1 MQTLIDRLYQGERL
15 TREEFQALILC
26 EYQEALELLFQRAK
40 ERTEEVFGNHVYI
53 RGLIEISSYC
63 KQDCFYCGLRCS
75 NQKAQRYRLSP
86 EKILAT
92 CEQGYEMGF
101 RTFVLQ
107 GGEDDFY
114 TDEMLCDL
122 IREICLSCP
131 GSAVTL
137 SLGEKS
143 RKTYEAYR
151 KAGASRY
158 LLRHETATAEHF
170 SRLHPP
176 RQRLASRMEALSALK
191 ELGFQ
196 VGAGFMVGSPF
207 QTPEHIA
214 EDLYFLQKF
223 RPHMVGIG
231 PFIPHQDTPFGKYP
245 AGDSLLTVKMIAIT
259 RGILPGA
266 LIPATT
272 ALATLS
278 QGSRMQALQA
288 GANVVMPNLS
298 PGEVRVKYNLYNNK
312 LSTGTESAQMLAV
325 LREELESYGRKMDM
339 SRGDSP
345 LWKE

>member
-1 MQTLIDRLYQGERL
+1 MRKLIDRLFQGERL
-15 TREEFQALILC
+15 SREEFLTLVLC
-26 EYQEALELLFQRAK
+26 EEQEFLYRRAK

-53 RGLIEISSYC
+53 RGLVEISSYC

-75 NQKAQRYRLSP
+75 NKKAQRYRLSP
-86 EKILAT
+86 KEILAT

-137 SLGEKS
+137 SLGEKN
-143 RKTYEAYR
+143 RRTYEAFR

-158 LLRHETATAEHF
+158 LLRHETATVEHF
-170 SRLHPP
+170 NRLHPP
-176 RQRLASRMEALSALK
+176 KQRLKSRIEALSTLK
-191 ELGFQ
+191 DLGFQ

-207 QTPEHIA
+207 QTPEHLA
-214 EDLYFLQKF
+214 EDLYFLQEF

-245 AGDSLLTVKMIAIT
+245 AGSSALTVKMVAIT

-272 ALATLS
+272 ALATL
-278 QGSRMQALQA
+278 GSRKQALQA

-298 PGEVRVKYNLYNNK
+298 PNEVRVKYNLYNNK
-312 LSTGTESAQMLAV
+312 LSTGTESAQMLPA
-325 LREELESYGRKMDM
+325 LREELESYERKMDM

-345 LWKE
+345 LWKA

>member
-1 MQTLIDRLYQGERL
+1 MRKLIDRLFQGECL
-15 TREEFQALILC
+15 TREEFQALVLC
-26 EYQEALELLFQRAK
+26 EDQDVLELLFQRAK
-40 ERTEEVFGNHVYI
+40 ERTEEVFANHVYI
-53 RGLIEISSYC
+53 RGLVEISSYC

-75 NQKAQRYRLSP
+75 NKKAQRYRISP
-86 EKILAT
+86 EDILAT
-92 CEQGYEMGF
+92 CEKGYEMGF

-114 TDEMLCDL
+114 TDQMLCEL

-143 RKTYEAYR
+143 RRSYEAFR

-170 SRLHPP
+170 ARLHPP
-176 RQRLASRMEALSALK
+176 KQRLASRMEALTTLK
-191 ELGFQ
+191 DLGFQ

-207 QTPEHIA
+207 QTPEHLA
-214 EDLYFLQKF
+214 EDLYFLQEF

-231 PFIPHQDTPFGKYP
+231 PFIPHQDTPFGSYRP
-245 AGDSLLTVKMIAIT
+245 GSSALTVKMVAIT

-278 QGSRMQALQA
+278 KDARGRALQA

-298 PGEVRVKYNLYNNK
+298 PSEVRVKYNLYNNK
-312 LSTGTESAQMLAV
+312 LSTGTESAQMLEA
-325 LREELESYGRKMDM
+325 LRKELEVYGRKMDM

>member
-1 MQTLIDRLYQGERL
+1 MQNLIDRLFQGERL
-15 TREEFQALILC
+15 TRAAFQALVRC
-26 EYQEALELLFQRAK
+26 EDQDALELLFQRAK

-53 RGLIEISSYC
+53 RGLVEISSYC

-86 EKILAT
+86 DEILAT
-92 CEQGYEMGF
+92 CEKGYEMGF

-107 GGEDDFY
+107 GGEDDYY
-114 TDEMLCDL
+114 TDEAMCEL

-137 SLGEKS
+137 SLGEK
-143 RKTYEAYR
+143 RKQSYEAFR

-176 RQRLASRMEALSALK
+176 GQRLETRMEALATLK
-191 ELGFQ
+191 DLGFQ
-196 VGAGFMVGSPF
+196 VGAGFMVGAPF
-207 QTPEHIA
+207 QTPEHMA
-214 EDLYFLQKF
+214 ENLYFLQEF

-245 AGDSLLTVKMIAIT
+245 AGDSSQTVKMIAIT

-278 QGSRMQALQA
+278 KDARMRALQG

-298 PGEVRVKYNLYNNK
+298 PNEVRVKYNLYNNK
-312 LSTGTESAQMLAV
+312 LSTGTESAQMLVA
-325 LREELESYGRKMDM
+325 LREELERYGRKMDL

-345 LWKE
+345 LWKA

>member
-1 MQTLIDRLYQGERL
+1 MRQLIDRLYQGERL
-15 TREEFQALILC
+15 TRVEFQTLVLC
-26 EYQEALELLFQRAK
+26 EDQEILELLFRRAK
-40 ERTEEVFGNHVYI
+40 ERTEEVFANHVYV
-53 RGLIEISSYC
+53 RGLVEFSSYC
-63 KQDCFYCGLRCS
+63 KQDCFYCGIRCS
-75 NQKAQRYRLSP
+75 NKKAQRYRLSP
-86 EKILAT
+86 EEILAT
-92 CEQGYEMGF
+92 CEKGYEMGF

-114 TDEMLCDL
+114 TDEMLCEL
-122 IREICLSCP
+122 IREICLCCP

-143 RKTYEAYR
+143 RRSYEAFR
-151 KAGASRY
+151 KAGAGRY
-158 LLRHETATAEHF
+158 LLRHETATEEHF
-170 SRLHPP
+170 ARLHPP
-176 RQRLASRMEALSALK
+176 KQRLDSRMEALAALK

-207 QTPEHIA
+207 QTPEHLA
-214 EDLYFLQKF
+214 EDLYFLQEF

-231 PFIPHQDTPFGKYP
+231 PFIPHEDTPFAQYP
-245 AGDSLLTVKMIAIT
+245 AGSSALTVKMIAIT
-259 RGILPGA
+259 RGILSGA

-278 QGSRMQALQA
+278 QTDRMQALQR

-298 PGEVRVKYNLYNNK
+298 PETVREKYNLYNNK
-312 LSTGTESAQMLAV
+312 RSTGTESARMLEA
-325 LREELESYGRKMDM
+325 LRGELEVCGRKMDM

>member
-1 MQTLIDRLYQGERL
+1 MRKLIDRLYQGERL
-15 TREEFQALILC
+15 TREEFQALVLC
-26 EYQEALELLFQRAK
+26 EDQDALELLFQRAF

-53 RGLIEISSYC
+53 RGLVEISSYC

-75 NQKAQRYRLSP
+75 NKKAQRYRLSP
-86 EKILAT
+86 EEILAT
-92 CEQGYEMGF
+92 CEKGYEMGF

-114 TDEMLCDL
+114 TDEMMCEL
-122 IREICLSCP
+122 IRDICLCCP

-143 RKTYEAYR
+143 KRAYEAFR

-170 SRLHPP
+170 ARLHPP
-176 RQRLASRMEALSALK
+176 KQRLASRMQALAKLK
-191 ELGFQ
+191 DLGFQ

-207 QTPEHIA
+207 QTPAHLA
-214 EDLYFLQKF
+214 EDLYFLQEF

-231 PFIPHQDTPFGKYP
+231 PFIPHQDTPFGQYP
-245 AGDSLLTVKMIAIT
+245 PGGSELTVKIIAIT

-278 QGSRMQALQA
+278 KTGRLQALQR

-298 PGEVRVKYNLYNNK
+298 PSEVRVKYNLYNNK
-312 LSTGTESAQMLAV
+312 LSTGTESAQMLEA
-325 LREELESYGRKMDM
+325 LRKELEAYGRKMDL

>member
-1 MQTLIDRLYQGERL
+1 MRKLIDRLFQGERL
-15 TREEFQALILC
+15 SREEFLTLVLC
-26 EYQEALELLFQRAK
+26 EEQEFLYRRAK

-53 RGLIEISSYC
+53 RGLVEISSYC

-75 NQKAQRYRLSP
+75 NKKAQRYRLSP
-86 EKILAT
+86 KEILAT

-137 SLGEKS
+137 SLGEKN
-143 RKTYEAYR
+143 RRTYEAFR

-158 LLRHETATAEHF
+158 LLRHETATVEHF
-170 SRLHPP
+170 NRLHPP
-176 RQRLASRMEALSALK
+176 KQRLKSRIEALSTLK
-191 ELGFQ
+191 DLGFQ

-207 QTPEHIA
+207 QTPEHLA
-214 EDLYFLQKF
+214 EDLYFLQEF

-231 PFIPHQDTPFGKYP
+231 PFIPHQDTPFGKYS
-245 AGDSLLTVKMIAIT
+245 AGSSALTVKMVAIT

-272 ALATLS
+272 ALATL
-278 QGSRMQALQA
+278 GSRKQALQA

-298 PGEVRVKYNLYNNK
+298 PNEVRVKYNLYNNK
-312 LSTGTESAQMLAV
+312 LSTGTESAQMLPA
-325 LREELESYGRKMDM
+325 LREELESYERKMDM

-345 LWKE
+345 LWKA

>member
-1 MQTLIDRLYQGERL
+1 MRKLIDRLFQGERL
-15 TREEFQALILC
+15 SREEFLTLVLC
-26 EYQEALELLFQRAK
+26 EEQEFLYQRAK

-53 RGLIEISSYC
+53 RGLVEISSYC

-86 EKILAT
+86 KEILAT

-137 SLGEKS
+137 SLGEKN
-143 RKTYEAYR
+143 RRTYEAFR

-176 RQRLASRMEALSALK
+176 KQRLKSRIEALSTLK
-191 ELGFQ
+191 DLGFQ

-207 QTPEHIA
+207 QTPEHLA
-214 EDLYFLQKF
+214 EDLYFLQEF

-245 AGDSLLTVKMIAIT
+245 AGSSALTVKMIAIT

-272 ALATLS
+272 ALATL
-278 QGSRMQALQA
+278 GSRKQALQA

-298 PGEVRVKYNLYNNK
+298 PNEVRVKYNLYNNK
-312 LSTGTESAQMLAV
+312 LSTGTESAQMLPA
-325 LREELESYGRKMDM
+325 LREELESYERKMDM

-345 LWKE
+345 LWKA

>member
-1 MQTLIDRLYQGERL
+1 MRHLIDRLFQGERL
-15 TREEFQALILC
+15 TRAEFQDLVLC
-26 EYQEALELLFQRAK
+26 EDQEMLELLFRRAK

-75 NQKAQRYRLSP
+75 NHKAQRYRLSP
-86 EKILAT
+86 NEIIAT
-92 CEQGYEMGF
+92 CEKGYEMGF

-107 GGEDDFY
+107 GGEDDYY
-114 TDEMLCDL
+114 TDDAICEL

-137 SLGEKS
+137 SLGEKGK
-143 RKTYEAYR
+143 RAYEAFR

-176 RQRLASRMEALSALK
+176 SQRLQSRMEALATLK
-191 ELGFQ
+191 DLGFQ

-207 QTPEHIA
+207 QTAENLA
-214 EDLYFLQKF
+214 EDLYFLQEF

-245 AGDSLLTVKMIAIT
+245 AGDSGQTVKMIAIT

-278 QGSRMQALQA
+278 KDARGRALQA

-298 PGEVRVKYNLYNNK
+298 PEAVRVKYNLYNNK
-312 LSTGTESAQMLAV
+312 LSTGTESAQMLAA
-325 LREELESYGRKMDM
+325 LREELEGYGRKMDL

-345 LWKE
+345 LWKA

>member
-1 MQTLIDRLYQGERL
+1 MRKLIDRLFRGERL
-15 TREEFQALILC
+15 TRAEFQALVQC
-26 EYQEALELLFQRAK
+26 EDQETLELLFQRAK

-53 RGLIEISSYC
+53 RGLVEISSYC

-75 NQKAQRYRLSP
+75 NHKAQRYRLSP
-86 EKILAT
+86 EEILAT
-92 CEQGYEMGF
+92 CEQGYEMGL

-107 GGEDDFY
+107 GGEDDYY
-114 TDEMLCDL
+114 TDDVICTL
-122 IREICLSCP
+122 IQEICLSCP

-143 RKTYEAYR
+143 KQSYEAFR

-170 SRLHPP
+170 SCLHPP
-176 RQRLASRMEALSALK
+176 TQRLATRMEALATLK
-191 ELGFQ
+191 DLGFQ

-207 QTPEHIA
+207 QTAAHLA
-214 EDLYFLQKF
+214 EDLYFLQEF

-231 PFIPHQDTPFGKYP
+231 PFIPHQDTPFGKFP
-245 AGDSLLTVKMIAIT
+245 AGDSQLTVKMIAIT

-278 QGSRMQALQA
+278 KDARGQALQG

-298 PGEVRVKYNLYNNK
+298 PNEVRVKYNLYNNK
-312 LSTGTESAQMLAV
+312 LSTGTESVQMLAA
-325 LREELESYGRKMDM
+325 LREELERYGRKMDL

-345 LWKE
+345 LWKA

>member
-1 MQTLIDRLYQGERL
+1 MRKLIDRLFQGERL
-15 TREEFQALILC
+15 SREEFLTLVLC
-26 EYQEALELLFQRAK
+26 EEQEFLYRRAK

-53 RGLIEISSYC
+53 RGLVEISSYC

-75 NQKAQRYRLSP
+75 NKKAQRYRLSP
-86 EKILAT
+86 KEILAT

-137 SLGEKS
+137 SLGEKN
-143 RKTYEAYR
+143 RKTYEAFR

-176 RQRLASRMEALSALK
+176 KQRLKSRIEALSTLK
-191 ELGFQ
+191 DLGFQ

-207 QTPEHIA
+207 QTPEHLA
-214 EDLYFLQKF
+214 EDLYFLQEF

-245 AGDSLLTVKMIAIT
+245 AGSSALTVKMVAIT

-272 ALATLS
+272 ALATL
-278 QGSRMQALQA
+278 GSRKQALQA

-298 PGEVRVKYNLYNNK
+298 PNEVRVKYNLYNNK
-312 LSTGTESAQMLAV
+312 LSTGTESAQMLAA
-325 LREELESYGRKMDM
+325 LREELAGYGRKMDL

-345 LWKE
+345 LWKA

>member
-1 MQTLIDRLYQGERL
+1 MRKLIDRLFQGERL
-15 TREEFQALILC
+15 SREEFLTLVLC
-26 EYQEALELLFQRAK
+26 EEQEFLYRRAK

-53 RGLIEISSYC
+53 RGLVEISSYC

-75 NQKAQRYRLSP
+75 NKKAQRYRLSP
-86 EKILAT
+86 KEILAT

-137 SLGEKS
+137 SLGEKN
-143 RKTYEAYR
+143 RKTYEAFR
-151 KAGASRY
+151 KAGASRD

-176 RQRLASRMEALSALK
+176 KQRLKSRIEALSTLK
-191 ELGFQ
+191 DLGFQ

-207 QTPEHIA
+207 QTPEHLA
-214 EDLYFLQKF
+214 EDLYFLQEF

-245 AGDSLLTVKMIAIT
+245 AGSSALTVKMVAIT

-272 ALATLS
+272 ALATL
-278 QGSRMQALQA
+278 GSRKQALQA

-298 PGEVRVKYNLYNNK
+298 PNEVRVKYNLYNNK
-312 LSTGTESAQMLAV
+312 LSTGTESAQMLAA
-325 LREELESYGRKMDM
+325 LREELAGYGRKMDL

-345 LWKE
+345 LWKA

>member
-1 MQTLIDRLYQGERL
+1 MRKLIDRLFQGERL
-15 TREEFQALILC
+15 SREEFLTLVLC
-26 EYQEALELLFQRAK
+26 EEQEFLYRRAK

-53 RGLIEISSYC
+53 RGLVEISSYC

-75 NQKAQRYRLSP
+75 NKKAQRYRLSP
-86 EKILAT
+86 KEILAT

-137 SLGEKS
+137 SLGEKN
-143 RKTYEAYR
+143 RRTYEAFR

-158 LLRHETATAEHF
+158 LLRHETATVEHF
-170 SRLHPP
+170 NRLHPP
-176 RQRLASRMEALSALK
+176 KQRLKSRIEALSTLK
-191 ELGFQ
+191 DLGFQ
-196 VGAGFMVGSPF
+196 VGAGVMVGSPF
-207 QTPEHIA
+207 QTPEHLA
-214 EDLYFLQKF
+214 EDLYFLQEF

-245 AGDSLLTVKMIAIT
+245 AGSSALTVKMVAIP

-272 ALATLS
+272 ALATL
-278 QGSRMQALQA
+278 GSRKQALQA

-298 PGEVRVKYNLYNNK
+298 PNEVRVKYNLYNNK
-312 LSTGTESAQMLAV
+312 LSTGTESAQMLPA
-325 LREELESYGRKMDM
+325 LREELESYELKMDM

-345 LWKE
+345 LWKA